1 VKGGNLP
8 PEEGVASMNKGGLGV
23 GSASIIL
30 IFAVLSL
37 TIFSLITFVVAQ
49 NDIALVQ
56 AQSELVVSYYE
67 ADSVAEKVLAEL
79 LDAGVLPNSVNG
91 VDIGRMWNEERQS
104 ESIFFFCRIN
114 ETKKLFVDVI
124 VEEDTIDILSWS
136 MYNIDEWVC
145 EDRLPVWT
153 GEAVVDE

>member
-1 VKGGNLP
+1 
-8 PEEGVASMNKGGLGV
+8 MNKGGLGV